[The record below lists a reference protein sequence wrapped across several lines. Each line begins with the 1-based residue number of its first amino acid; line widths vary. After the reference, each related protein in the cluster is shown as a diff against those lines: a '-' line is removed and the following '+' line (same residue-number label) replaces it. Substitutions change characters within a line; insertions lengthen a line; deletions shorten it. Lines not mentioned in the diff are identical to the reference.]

1 MFPESAF
8 APAGTAFRQNVSPG
22 SFYVIYLH
30 VINLTYGIKLCLIVA
45 KDNPHCHGSLWE
57 NTL

>member
-1 MFPESAF
+1 MLPESAF
-8 APAGTAFRQNVSPG
+8 APAGTAFRQRVFPG

-30 VINLTYGIKLCLIVA
+30 VINLTYAIKLYLIVA
-45 KDNPHCHGSLWE
+45 KDNPDCHGSLWA